1 MVQLESSAPLLTSR
15 VHHGAAT
22 SILYNA
28 NTSDASLT
36 EAPKP
41 ERPSCKDRKPWRRR
55 WPRFAHPFIK
65 LATGIKVGYRSST
78 HAIRKSWKKSWTVE
92 TFSFIF
98 SVLTLVGLVATLSAH
113 QGKPL
118 PKWPQL
124 ITINSVLSLFSLIMR
139 TGVSVV
145 LAEGMS
151 WFPQSTAPECVLLS
165 IERHQSIQMAV
176 VSQDANIGR
185 R

>member
-1 MVQLESSAPLLTSR
+1 MLLHRRRTCFLSAPLDLLELTTVQLESSPPLLTSR
-15 VHHGAAT
+15 SYHNAAT
-22 SILYNA
+22 SISHNA
-28 NTSDASLT
+28 NAYNASLT

-41 ERPSCKDRKPWRRR
+41 ERRSCKDRKPWRRR
-55 WPRFAHPFIK
+55 WSRFAHAFIK
-65 LATGIKVGYRSST
+65 LATGIEAGYRRST
-78 HAIRKSWKKSWTVE
+78 HAIRRLRKKSWTVE
-92 TFSFIF
+92 TSSFIF
-98 SVLTLVGLVATLSAH
+98 SVLTLAGLVVTLSAH

-151 WFPQSTAPECVLLS
+151 
-165 IERHQSIQMAV
+165 
-176 VSQDANIGR
+176 
-185 R
+185 